1 MKKSILSSLLFF
13 TCFLVFPQVKQ
24 LEDGQEPGKGNIED
38 LSWLEGFW
46 TGTGFGGECE
56 EVWMP
61 VKDGHM
67 IGTFRFWSE
76 GKLVFSEFMNIIQE
90 GETFSLKLKHFNA
103 DLTPWEENEEWT
115 TFRLVEVGENEVYF
129 HGLTMKREGDEIR
142 LWLALTADGVRR
154 IEELV
159 YVKKEF

>member
-1 MKKSILSSLLFF
+1 MKIKLLWFILLFISSSAF
-13 TCFLVFPQVKQ
+13 AQVKQ
-24 LEDGQEPGKGNIED
+24 LEKYQEPGKGKVSELN
-38 LSWLEGFW
+38 WLEGFW

-90 GETFSLKLKHFNA
+90 GETFSL
-103 DLTPWEENEEWT
+103 
-115 TFRLVEVGENEVYF
+115 
-129 HGLTMKREGDEIR
+129 
-142 LWLALTADGVRR
+142 
-154 IEELV
+154 
-159 YVKKEF
+159 